1 MRSVV
6 TALALGAVMS
16 GTALAQEASP
26 VIAVVDL
33 QTVTEQSLM
42 GKNLAAR
49 IQKLQDEIEAER
61 NKKQTELEQ
70 KDQELQTLQ
79 QELENQRSVLSVEA
93 AEKKAAEIR
102 QKTRDRQAFFEDGQ
116 RELRL
121 MEQRAQQ
128 QAAQAQQEY
137 QTALQPHLES
147 VAQAKGVD
155 ILIDAQVTH
164 FVTPAFDISQEVIV
178 AADEAA
184 RSAGGGSTGGSS
196 QP

>member
-16 GTALAQEASP
+16 GTAFAQGPSP

-33 QTVTEQSLM
+33 QAVTEQSLL

-61 NKKQTELEQ
+61 NKKQTELE
-70 KDQELQTLQ
+70 KRDQEVQTLQ
-79 QELENQRSVLSVEA
+79 QELDNQRSVLSVEA

-128 QAAQAQQEY
+128 QAGQAQQEY
-137 QTALQPHLES
+137 QTALQPHLEA
-147 VAQAKGVD
+147 VAKAKGID
-155 ILIDAQVTH
+155 ILLDAQVTH
-164 FVTPAFDISQEVIV
+164 FVTPTFDISKEVIV
-178 AADEAA
+178 AVDEAS
-184 RSAGGGSTGGSS
+184 RGAGGTTGGSQ

>member
-1 MRSVV
+1 
-6 TALALGAVMS
+6 
-16 GTALAQEASP
+16 
-26 VIAVVDL
+26 VDL
-33 QTVTEQSLM
+33 QRVTEESLM
-42 GKNLAAR
+42 GKNLAAQ

-61 NKKQTELEQ
+61 SKKQTELE
-70 KDQELQTLQ
+70 KRDQELQALQ
-79 QELENQRSVLSVEA
+79 QELDNQRSVLSVEA

-128 QAAQAQQEY
+128 QAGQAQQEY
-137 QTALQPHLES
+137 QTALQPHIEQ
-147 VAQAKGVD
+147 VARAKGID

-164 FVTPAFDISQEVIV
+164 FATAAFDVSQEVIV
-178 AADEAA
+178 AADTAA
-184 RSAGGGSTGGSS
+184 RGAGGDAGGS